1 MASRLYSLYI
11 KSVEF
16 CRKGSIE
23 MKKSKS
29 IYIGIFSL
37 LFYYLV
43 VHLMLLW
50 EYNEKYSFIQN
61 SMLYVLPALPGV
73 AHAIL
78 LIRNSVREFF
88 KSWGICFLTSVCLGF
103 LWIILRVDL
112 MIYTSLTG
120 FEEFS
125 LGEGLLIA
133 IMSMSY
139 IISCTI
145 GCIVAAILS
154 FVKQKRKTLQKIDMS
169 P

>member
-1 MASRLYSLYI
+1 MLS
-11 KSVEF
+11 
-16 CRKGSIE
+16 KGSIE

-29 IYIGIFSL
+29 IFIGIFSL

-43 VHLMLLW
+43 MHLMLLW

-61 SMLYVLPALPGV
+61 AMLYILPALPGV
-73 AHAIL
+73 ALAIL

-88 KSWGICFLTSVCLGF
+88 KSWGVCFLSSVCLGF
-103 LWIILRVDL
+103 LWISLRVDL

-154 FVKQKRKTLQKIDMS
+154 FVKQKRKTLQKIDMN

>member
-1 MASRLYSLYI
+1 
-11 KSVEF
+11 
-16 CRKGSIE
+16 
-23 MKKSKS
+23 MKIAKN
-29 IYIGIFSL
+29 ILIGICSL

-43 VHLMLLW
+43 THLMFLW
-50 EYNEKYSFIQN
+50 EYNESYAIIQN
-61 SMLYVLPALPGV
+61 GMLFVLPALPGV
-73 AHAIL
+73 ALAIF
-78 LIRNSVREFF
+78 LIRNSLKEFL
-88 KSWGICFLTSVCLGF
+88 KSWGVCILSSVCLF
-103 LWIILRVDL
+103 FIWNSLRIDL
-112 MIYTSLTG
+112 LIYTSLTG

-154 FVKQKRKTLQKIDMS
+154 FVKQKRKTLQKIDIN

>member
-1 MASRLYSLYI
+1 MN
-11 KSVEF
+11 
-16 CRKGSIE
+16 
-23 MKKSKS
+23 KSKS

-43 VHLMLLW
+43 MHLMLLW

-61 SMLYVLPALPGV
+61 AMLYVLPALPGV
-73 AHAIL
+73 ALAFL

-88 KSWGICFLTSVCLGF
+88 KSWGVCFLSSVCLGF
-103 LWIILRVDL
+103 LWISLRVDL

-154 FVKQKRKTLQKIDMS
+154 FVKQKRKTLQKTDMN

>member
-1 MASRLYSLYI
+1 
-11 KSVEF
+11 
-16 CRKGSIE
+16 

-29 IYIGIFSL
+29 IFMGIFSL

-43 VHLMLLW
+43 MHLMLLW

-61 SMLYVLPALPGV
+61 AMLYVLPALPGV
-73 AHAIL
+73 ALAFL

-88 KSWGICFLTSVCLGF
+88 KSWGSCFLTSVCLGF

-154 FVKQKRKTLQKIDMS
+154 FVKQKRKTLQKIDMN